1 MQASIV
7 TAKIA
12 ELAMLVERAKQASE
26 KTMQLA
32 DEYRFMVTWYGM
44 RPHSRLRPDA
54 MLDDEPDRTTQAVS
68 D

>member
-12 ELAMLVERAKQASE
+12 ELAMVVERAKRASE
-26 KTMQLA
+26 KAMQLA
-32 DEYRFMVTWYGM
+32 DEYRFIVTWYGM
-44 RPHSRLRPDA
+44 RPHSRLRPDP
-54 MLDDEPDRTTQAVS
+54 MLDDEPDRITQAVP